1 VVLLVGTFLVIIVD
15 LHGKKKK
22 KKRKK
27 GGESNHDTLRGCS
40 FSLGFLSFSAGKSAN
55 KLPLELKYY
64 MLPMPIKYCSG

>member
-1 VVLLVGTFLVIIVD
+1 MVVLLVGTFLVIIVD
-15 LHGKKKK
+15 LHGKKK

-64 MLPMPIKYCSG
+64 MLRMPIKYCSG